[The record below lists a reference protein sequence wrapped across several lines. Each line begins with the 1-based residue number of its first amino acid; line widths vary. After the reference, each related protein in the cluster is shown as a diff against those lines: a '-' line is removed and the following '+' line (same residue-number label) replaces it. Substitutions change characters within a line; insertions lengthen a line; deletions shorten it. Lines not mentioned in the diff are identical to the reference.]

1 MKSRTLI
8 DVCQWPGRKP
18 RQKSPSLDSFFRAA
32 LPFMTTSPRPNGLR
46 RMSDLAIHAGAVAT
60 GAQSHLMRIG
70 NGARVPMLIYVKPGV
85 AG

>member
-1 MKSRTLI
+1 
-8 DVCQWPGRKP
+8 
-18 RQKSPSLDSFFRAA
+18 
-32 LPFMTTSPRPNGLR
+32 
-46 RMSDLAIHAGAVAT
+46 MSDLAIHAGAVAI